1 MNPTQTTPDSLA
13 LVNIDTARRL
23 LKAPDLIAAMY
34 VLPENPAWVDTIAEN
49 IRANV
54 ENVQAL
60 TPTEAIDQARQA
72 LAVFNIIML
81 SGAVLAVFVGGLA
94 VINTMIMSVNERRHE
109 IGLKKAVGA
118 TDGEIVREHL
128 LEAAVIGFL
137 GGVIGLLL
145 GWGLAG
151 LLNLV
156 TAQAMGGSAIFNVT
170 PRLMLVAIGF
180 AMLLGMLAG
189 FYPAWSAA
197 RLDPVKALRV
207 DS

>member
-1 MNPTQTTPDSLA
+1 M
-13 LVNIDTARRL
+13 
-23 LKAPDLIAAMY
+23 
-34 VLPENPAWVDTIAEN
+34 
-49 IRANV
+49 
-54 ENVQAL
+54 
-60 TPTEAIDQARQA
+60 
-72 LAVFNIIML
+72 
-81 SGAVLAVFVGGLA
+81 
-94 VINTMIMSVNERRHE
+94 
-109 IGLKKAVGA
+109 GA